1 MRSGKRVLSGKRML
15 AGILAAVLVIS
26 SVQLPG
32 GIVWAEELSENGIV
46 TDDGINTVGENQE
59 GDTSGLTGEG
69 QSGSQTAPDESND
82 GTSESGE
89 TEGTAPDGGE
99 TTPDDGAVSGDDNTS
114 DGENASGDGNVT
126 DGENVS
132 GDDSIS
138 DGDGASD
145 DENTSGDEEAAD
157 DENTSDDENASEEEN
172 VPDGE
177 EEDTESL
184 EDGLLYP
191 AGISENDLAETE
203 QSEEMIEGEIEG
215 AYQFGGA
222 PAKQGNLSV
231 YADSVY
237 AEGAEEYL
245 YAQMLE
251 RNESINVYQY
261 KIPADV
267 WSDFISGVINEHPE
281 LYFVGKRYR
290 ASIRGEYLYEVYL
303 TYDNTLDNAAVERGV
318 SEALATVDASMS
330 DLQKAIV
337 LHDYLTVNCEYDKE
351 RLDAGGVPNESH
363 TIYGVFADRIAV
375 CDGYALAYKYL
386 LSQVGIDCY
395 MVTSDEIN
403 HAWNMI
409 VLNGEYYQVDVTWDD
424 PTWDRIG
431 RSVHTY
437 MFRSDAAFDPVDA
450 QQKHSGGRVT
460 YGSQTVDYKAT
471 DTRYDNAFWTECDSP
486 MVLDGTDCYY
496 VAYDSSTSQYAVKR
510 ETLNNLTGSGVTL
523 QSVGNWP
530 VWGGGGSW
538 NGAYSGLFRIGD
550 RLYYNDKASIYSIAM
565 DGTDKRTEYTADT
578 TEGYIYGS
586 AYCQGVVL
594 YTPRQTPNIKEKE
607 TVLIAVLDGSSPAD
621 VPVQRIELSAY
632 TLELEEGEEAELT
645 AKVYPTY
652 ATDTT
657 VLWMSDN
664 EAAAVVSDGKVRAV
678 SAGSG
683 TITATAGGK
692 KAECSITV
700 TAKGDN
706 GALDLD
712 NLSYEYTALDD
723 TKISSAADGKP
734 KLLIFYD
741 TTCGNCQSTI
751 RGISSKISAFAGID
765 IYAIETNK
773 AAKEE
778 VAEFQ
783 TKYGCGE
790 ITFSYDTTEGNEN
803 SMWAYVRAAITG
815 TPINATWPII
825 CYIDANN
832 RLQYLTMGRQAADEV
847 LSNLKEY
854 CNAAV
859 EAPQIY
865 KITYILNGGTNS
877 PYNPS
882 TYTAEK
888 DTFILWNAE
897 RDGYRFE
904 GWYQDAAYTQKVT
917 QIIKGSTGNITLY
930 AKWSPVQTG
939 NLPEIDMT
947 PAEGNVV
954 MGFSGSYYTETAD
967 KILSRLN
974 AIRLEACEE
983 GVISPDTGKPLT
995 EADYVP
1001 IKWSS
1006 DLEAIARLRAA
1017 EASVNNAHTRLN
1029 GTKWSTVR
1037 TMNGE
1042 QSSAENLAWNYDGLM
1057 EGIEQWYGEKGDW
1070 VKQTEGA
1077 VTGHYTSIINP
1088 YHTYVGVGAFRL
1100 SSGGWYSVAQEF
1112 SHKNSMDEHKDDSQG
1127 ACVQYMEVTGSAVKS
1142 LAFDKS
1148 NVKSVT
1154 AGETAGLALNVTAT
1168 YKGYGGTS
1176 KDYSGAYQ
1184 AGGSWRSSDETVA
1197 VVDQTGMVTAKAKG
1211 TVKITVSAG
1220 SKSAEATLTVDGET
1234 EPDTELGRNTDISVK
1249 GKEFIYNGAALEP
1262 VIVVTD
1268 ANTVLT
1274 EGQDYTL
1281 SYLNNRNVGTATVIV
1296 TGAGRYYGSAA
1307 ATFEITPAMLE
1318 VRAKDRAILI
1328 GDPLPAVHAYEY
1340 EVTGL
1345 MADDTLLTEPSFSC
1359 GITDTT
1365 AAGRYD
1371 IIPSGADAGNN
1382 YVISYRNGRL
1392 TVASEYVACMVTFDV
1407 QGHGMAPAAIIDVRV
1422 GSTIDSPADPAAEGY
1437 RFGGWY
1443 TDTACTKA
1451 WDFETAIVQSDMT
1464 LYAKWF
1470 DIGDDSEFAIQ
1481 EIADVYYTGK
1491 ACKPVVHVYDGD
1503 ILLKSGRDYQIKY
1516 YNNIAANKDGVL
1528 KQGNGEGEYFN
1539 SALPYVEIIGKGNYT
1554 DRIKDGNRDTVK
1566 VNFNILRTSIGDGSS
1581 LAANGI
1587 VLKIS
1592 DQLAVAKKVQKPFTS
1607 IKYVKAMKKDVDF
1620 TVRLTAEHARDQED
1634 RSLQRG
1640 LELSG
1645 AAIPAGYSG
1654 EFLLTV
1660 EGIGNYEGSICRT
1673 VYVSDKAH
1681 LIKNAAITIG
1691 KNQKNVTYAGRP
1703 VRLNAAEVS
1712 TPDTFIV
1719 KYGKTILK
1727 PGRDYTVSYR
1737 NHDRVGKAELII
1749 TGTGEYVGSK
1759 TASFTIKGRAFTA
1772 KTVQTQGI
1780 VDKVYTGRAITQNGA
1795 ALTYDTGDGTPQSLR
1810 YGTDYTISYSRNMN
1824 KGTATMTFKG
1834 AADAGYNGS
1843 FKKTFKIMAADI
1855 GKMKRSAT
1863 MENMV
1868 FSYSKA
1874 GVKPVEE
1881 IRLTNEAGQ
1890 TLRSGKDYTLKYTN
1904 NKAVAGASDENPPT
1918 VTVKGKGNY
1927 TGEFSLKFDIVKAD
1941 LQAEGIQI
1949 KTTPMAYKEN
1959 KAQDYVYKPAV
1970 KLMDGKSALRA
1981 DKDYKIEYRNHTQ
1994 ADYESYIEK
2003 IRGQTTPG
2011 SDILQEGGP
2020 VAVITEA
2027 EGSPYRLEQPIVVPL
2042 PIYLHK
2048 LTAATLN
2055 VYVDETQTV
2064 YSGGQVTPDVTV
2076 SWGGGMI
2083 REGEN
2088 YTVSYGKNIA
2098 SGKKKG
2104 SVVISGVAPYYGG
2117 SVTVKFDIVKKPI
2130 TY

>member
-1 MRSGKRVLSGKRML
+1 MGSGKRVLSGKRML
-15 AGILAAVLVIS
+15 AGILTAVMVIS

-32 GIVWAEELSENGIV
+32 GIVWAKELSENGIV
-46 TDDGINTVGENQE
+46 TDDGIGTVGENREGE
-59 GDTSGLTGEG
+59 GDASGLTGEG

-114 DGENASGDGNVT
+114 DGENASGDENT
-126 DGENVS
+126 SDGENAS

-145 DENTSGDEEAAD
+145 DENTSGNEEAAD

-184 EDGLLYP
+184 KDGLLYP

-231 YADSVY
+231 YADSAY

-251 RNESINVYQY
+251 RNK
-261 KIPADV
+261 KIDLSAYNIPYD
-267 WSDFISGVINEHPE
+267 DSGVKTLRSLVSGVLNEHPE
-281 LYFVGKRYR
+281 LYFV
-290 ASIRGEYLYEVYL
+290 
-303 TYDNTLDNAAVERGV
+303 ERGYSYWNNGTIITAV
-318 SEALATVDASMS
+318 GITYSDIYNDAAFQKGASSALACVDSQMS
-330 DLQKAIV
+330 DLEKAVV
-337 LHDYLTVNCEYDKE
+337 LHDYLTVNCEYDYE
-351 RLDAGGVPNESH
+351 NYLADTIPSESYSA
-363 TIYGVFADRIAV
+363 YGTLVNRTAV
-375 CDGYALAYKYL
+375 CQGYALTYKYL
-386 LSQVGIDCY
+386 LNQVGIDCY
-395 MVTSDEIN
+395 MVTSDSMN

-409 VLNGEYYQVDVTWDD
+409 VLDGQYYQVDVTWDD
-424 PTWDRIG
+424 PTWDKIG

-437 MFRSDAAFDPVDA
+437 MFRSDAAFA
-450 QQKHSGGRVT
+450 KHQDWRVT
-460 YGSQTVDYKAT
+460 NGSSVVDYEAT
-471 DTRYDNAFWTECDSP
+471 DTRYDNAFWTECDTP
-486 MVLDGTDCYY
+486 LVLVGDDCYY
-496 VAYDSSTSQYAVKR
+496 ISFDSAAVLKKAAM
-510 ETLNNLTGSGVTL
+510 NNITDFGTTVQNIGSWRVWNGN
-523 QSVGNWP
+523 GNW
-530 VWGGGGSW
+530 V
-538 NGAYSGLFRIGD
+538 GAFSGLFRIGD
-550 RLYYNDKASIYSIAM
+550 RLYYNDSTSIYSIAL
-565 DGTDKRTEYTADT
+565 DGTDKKKEFTADT
-578 TEGYIYGS
+578 SSGYIYGS
-586 AYCQGVVL
+586 AYCQGKVL
-594 YTPRQTPNIKEKE
+594 YALHQTPNLEAKE
-607 TVLIAVLDGSSPAD
+607 VV
-621 VPVQRIELSAY
+621 
-632 TLELEEGEEAELT
+632 LT
-645 AKVYPTY
+645 ADIDVGGGEPETP
-652 ATDTT
+652 
-657 VLWMSDN
+657 DN
-664 EAAAVVSDGKVRAV
+664 PPEDV
-678 SAGSG
+678 
-683 TITATAGGK
+683 K
-692 KAECSITV
+692 K
-700 TAKGDN
+700 
-706 GALDLD
+706 LDLD
-712 NLSYEYTALDD
+712 NLSYTYTALDD

-734 KLLIFYD
+734 KLLIFYSN
-741 TTCGNCQSTI
+741 TCGNCQSTI
-751 RGISSKISAFAGID
+751 SGISSEID
-765 IYAIETNK
+765 RFEGVDLYALETTQK
-773 AAKEE
+773 GKEE
-778 VAEFQ
+778 VAAFQ
-783 TKYGCGE
+783 KEYGCEE
-790 ITFSYDTTEGNEN
+790 IVFSYDTTEGNKN
-803 SMWAYVRAAITG
+803 SMFAYTRAAGLGSKI
-815 TPINATWPII
+815 TWPVI

-832 RLQYLTMGRQAADEV
+832 RLQYVTSGLCGEEEILTNLELYTGRIKPAATASVSKLPDTTT
-847 LSNLKEY
+847 
-854 CNAAV
+854 
-859 EAPQIY
+859 Y
-865 KITYILNGGTNS
+865 KVGETLDITGGRVKY
-877 PYNPS
+877 P
-882 TYTAEK
+882 
-888 DTFILWNAE
+888 
-897 RDGYRFE
+897 RGDG
-904 GWYQDAAYTQKVT
+904 
-917 QIIKGSTGNITLY
+917 
-930 AKWSPVQTG
+930 KWSVPMKA
-939 NLPEIDMT
+939 DMIS
-947 PAEGNVV
+947 
-954 MGFSGSYYTETAD
+954 GFDSS
-967 KILSRLN
+967 
-974 AIRLEACEE
+974 
-983 GVISPDTGKPLT
+983 KP
-995 EADYVP
+995 
-1001 IKWSS
+1001 
-1006 DLEAIARLRAA
+1006 
-1017 EASVNNAHTRLN
+1017 
-1029 GTKWSTVR
+1029 
-1037 TMNGE
+1037 
-1042 QSSAENLAWNYDGLM
+1042 
-1057 EGIEQWYGEKGDW
+1057 GI
-1070 VKQTEGA
+1070 
-1077 VTGHYTSIINP
+1077 
-1088 YHTYVGVGAFRL
+1088 
-1100 SSGGWYSVAQEF
+1100 
-1112 SHKNSMDEHKDDSQG
+1112 
-1127 ACVQYMEVTGSAVKS
+1127 C
-1142 LAFDKS
+1142 
-1148 NVKSVT
+1148 
-1154 AGETAGLALNVTAT
+1154 
-1168 YKGYGGTS
+1168 
-1176 KDYSGAYQ
+1176 
-1184 AGGSWRSSDETVA
+1184 
-1197 VVDQTGMVTAKAKG
+1197 
-1211 TVKITVSAG
+1211 
-1220 SKSAEATLTVDGET
+1220 TLTVTCEGYTTTFDVLIVEEPVLTAGYGQRLKELVLPPNDYGTYFWSPEVDSEQELLRIGEQT
-1234 EPDTELGRNTDISVK
+1234 YAAVFTPDDAVHFQTLADLQIKVTTKRMLGN
-1249 GKEFIYNGAALEP
+1249 EFTAAFKKDDFTYNGIAQEP
-1262 VIVVTD
+1262 KVIVSVSGDGGSDGTG
-1268 ANTVLT
+1268 TVLI
-1274 EGQDYTL
+1274 EGQDYEL
-1281 SYLNNRNVGTATVIV
+1281 SYENNRNAGTATVIV
-1296 TGAGRYYGSAA
+1296 TGVNDYLGSISRE
-1307 ATFEITPAMLE
+1307 FEIKPAPLE
-1318 VRAKDRAILI
+1318 IRAKDKAILL
-1328 GDPLPAVHAYEY
+1328 GDPIPAANEYEY
-1340 EVTGL
+1340 ETTGL
-1345 MADDTLLTEPSFSC
+1345 LGNDALITKPSVSS
-1359 GITDTT
+1359 GIVST
-1365 AAGRYD
+1365 AVAGHYE
-1371 IIPSGADAGNN
+1371 IVPESADAGTN
-1382 YVISYRNGRL
+1382 YTIKYVKGRL
-1392 TVASEYVACMVTFDV
+1392 TVSSEYVACMVTFDV
-1407 QGHGMAPAAIIDVRV
+1407 QGHGMAPAAMIDVRV

-1620 TVRLTAEHARDQED
+1620 TVRLTAEHARDQEG

-1749 TGTGEYVGSK
+1749 TGAGEYVGSK

-1810 YGTDYTISYSRNMN
+1810 YGTDYTISYSRNIN

-2048 LTAATLN
+2048 LTAATLK